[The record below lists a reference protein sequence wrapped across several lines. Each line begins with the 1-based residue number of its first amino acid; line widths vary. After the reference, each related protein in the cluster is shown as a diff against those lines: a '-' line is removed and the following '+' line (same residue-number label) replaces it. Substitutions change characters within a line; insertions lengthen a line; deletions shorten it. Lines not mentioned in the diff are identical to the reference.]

1 MNLPVLV
8 VQVCIHRV
16 ATAVRER
23 FLHRNKQ
30 IVKNYIKTKTK
41 QEREIK
47 KDNDPVG
54 YFASSLTVQ
63 NPGKM

>member
-1 MNLPVLV
+1 MNHPVLV

-30 IVKNYIKTKTK
+30 IVKKYIKTKK
-41 QEREIK
+41 NNKEKIK

-54 YFASSLTVQ
+54 YFGSSLTVQ

>member
-1 MNLPVLV
+1 MNHPVLV

-30 IVKNYIKTKTK
+30 IVKKYIKTKK
-41 QEREIK
+41 KNKEKIK

-54 YFASSLTVQ
+54 YFGSSLTVQ